1 LKDLIRQV
9 GLDPESKLKVGKY
22 SMGMKQRLGI
32 AQAIMDKPELLL
44 LDEPMNGLDNHG
56 VDEMRRLF
64 KTLKE
69 QGTTIIIASHIAE
82 DIQILCDAVTYLDHG
97 RIVEEKV

>member
-1 LKDLIRQV
+1 
-9 GLDPESKLKVGKY
+9 
-22 SMGMKQRLGI
+22 
-32 AQAIMDKPELLL
+32 
-44 LDEPMNGLDNHG
+44 MNGLDNHG